1 MGLRDEVLEGA
12 AEALAVVEEIGDLI
26 TLSLEQPGAYD
37 PVSGS
42 MTPGIA
48 VTQTVRSILDN
59 YSLQSSGTQY
69 ADGSMIKRDDKKLL
83 FGSAGLEWA
92 PTLET
97 KITAAGQVWAV
108 VAVSTLNPTGDLL
121 AYELQVRR

>member
-26 TLSLEQPGAYD
+26 TLSLEQPGTYD
-37 PVSGS
+37 PVSGG
-42 MTPGIA
+42 MTPGIT
-48 VTQTVRSILDN
+48 VTQTARAILDN

-69 ADGSMIKRDDKKLL
+69 ADGSTIKRDDKNIF
-83 FGSAGLEWA
+83 FGAAGLEWP

-97 KITAAGQVWAV
+97 KITAAGQVWTV